1 MRPKDEIEELFERLG
16 SDWDMEEPGNGHQER
31 FVNKLHRDKA
41 TKNSHQGAKMWKYI
55 SIAASVALLFTIGIQ
70 YFNQPQEKPTQTKV
84 ANYIPEGKPEEVQ
97 RTEYYFYALIAQE
110 IEKID
115 QASGEKTKRLVD
127 DLKSQLLRLENDY
140 KLLEADL
147 SNKGDV
153 KQILNAMMINFQT
166 RIKLAQEVLN
176 KIQEIENLKNTKHE
190 EQTV

>member
-1 MRPKDEIEELFERLG
+1 
-16 SDWDMEEPGNGHQER
+16 
-31 FVNKLHRDKA
+31 
-41 TKNSHQGAKMWKYI
+41 
-55 SIAASVALLFTIGIQ
+55 
-70 YFNQPQEKPTQTKV
+70 QEKPTQTKV

-153 KQILNAMMINFQT
+153 KQILNAMMIKNQT
-166 RIKLAQEVLN
+166 RIKIPQEVLIH
-176 KIQEIENLKNTKHE
+176 IQETVNVNITKHVE
-190 EQTV
+190 PP